1 MSSFT
6 DNKLF
11 VITNNDD
18 KDAQCAS
25 SSQITEKDN
34 LSDNLSNSDIELDYD
49 KNAY

>member
-6 DNKLF
+6 DNKLS

-18 KDAQCAS
+18 N
-25 SSQITEKDN
+25 QITEKDN

-49 KNAY
+49 KKTPHIKNKIK